1 MFFEQPGRE
10 WDVTRQSKL
19 ASVAVVSVSFKPSGA
34 STKDARGR
42 GIGVLLLFAQCPR
55 ASFVLVPLG
64 LKETETTA
72 TQGKSKPKMD
82 PDNYVDFT

>member
-42 GIGVLLLFAQCPR
+42 GIGQKGAKKPFCPMPSRVFR
-55 ASFVLVPLG
+55 ACPAW
-64 LKETETTA
+64 LKGNGNDCYAGKKQTEN
-72 TQGKSKPKMD
+72 GP
-82 PDNYVDFT
+82 